1 MSSRTALTFL
11 PVCLVVTAAL
21 AGCAGVAPAAKPPPP
36 QTIVMAVIDDAFY
49 VGFATPQ
56 GSTGS
61 TLEIVSQS
69 QGVTRCSGE
78 YRQTSPESG
87 TASLRCTGSIQLTF
101 PMTVTPAGKA
111 FGYCRATQGVAS
123 LTYGFSDRD
132 AQPLLLVPATIPI
145 PATDPNELTRIDN
158 ATI

>member
-1 MSSRTALTFL
+1 MRITAL
-11 PVCLVVTAAL
+11 PIL
-21 AGCAGVAPAAKPPPP
+21 ARGLLILLLGGCAGAPRTAPPAPD
-36 QTIVMAVIDDAFY
+36 QVVVMAVIDDAFY

-56 GSTGS
+56 GASAS
-61 TLEIVSQS
+61 SLEIVSQS

-101 PMTVTPAGKA
+101 PMSVTPAGKA

-123 LTYGFSDRD
+123 LTYGFGDKD

>member
-1 MSSRTALTFL
+1 MRSRTALKFL
-11 PVCLVVTAAL
+11 PVCVVAVAVL
-21 AGCAGVAPAAKPPPP
+21 AGCAGVPRSDPPPAP
-36 QTIVMAVIDDAFY
+36 QTVVMAVIDDAFY

-56 GSTGS
+56 GATGS
-61 TLEIVSQS
+61 SLEIVSQS

-87 TASLRCTGSIQLTF
+87 TASLRCTGSVQLTF
-101 PMTVTPAGKA
+101 PMNVTPAGKA

-123 LTYGFSDRD
+123 LTYGFSDTD
-132 AQPLLLVPATIPI
+132 AQPLLLVPASIPI